1 MVVGYCVGEI
11 SLSELTF
18 ISDKMPQ
25 VGEYV
30 IVEYDNKK
38 VLGMV
43 ESLVRGNDALNID
56 LHEVEAI
63 QTIARIG
70 GKDYYIKG
78 KVKLLGDVN
87 DNLRLPRT
95 PALPGTPIKLA
106 DKEILNDVFKVKN
119 PIKLGTLVNQSDI
132 EVNVEANPVLNR
144 HLAILAMTG
153 AGKSNTVAV
162 LIDQLLGYNVPV
174 FVFDMHGEYRDA
186 KFPNGNVNVIQP
198 KINPQYM
205 TFYEIKRLVSIPN
218 SAVIQER
225 FFRQAFNKA
234 QKMIR
239 ESTAHTSDFLQLI
252 VDILYKD
259 VEYDEE
265 GNISTKTDKR
275 IIDVINKVEDSMDKY
290 SNLFDSNK
298 GNILTSIKIGHAN
311 VLDLSQTDESV
322 AEVLVSHIMRNSLQ
336 RRKNAVH
343 GSSNDTLDHPV
354 FYIIEEAHILAPN
367 KRDSQSKHWIQRVAR
382 EGRKFGLGLCLVSQS
397 PKTVD
402 HDALSQMNNMI
413 ILRLVEP
420 EDQRHVQSA
429 SESLSRDLIDQL
441 PSLNVGEAIVLGLMT
456 KVPTLVKINEFKGRR
471 TGGDLDII
479 GELANFN
486 KKEDDEL
493 KRQEQEMDD
502 LGCYDY

>member
-1 MVVGYCVGEI
+1 MTVGYCVGEI

-30 IVEYDNKK
+30 IVEYDGKK

-43 ESLVRGNDALNID
+43 ENLVRGNDALNID
-56 LHEVEAI
+56 LHDVEAI

-106 DKEILNDVFKVKN
+106 DREILDKVFKVKN

-132 EVNVEANPVLNR
+132 EVNVEANPILNR

-162 LIDQLLGYNVPV
+162 LMDQLLGYNVPI

-186 KFPNGNVNVIQP
+186 DFPNGEVNVIRP
-198 KINPQYM
+198 KINPTYM
-205 TFYEIKRLVSIPN
+205 SFSEIKKLVNIPN
-218 SAVIQER
+218 NAYIQER
-225 FFRQAFNKA
+225 HFRQAFNKA
-234 QKMIR
+234 KKEIT
-239 ESTAHTSDFLQLI
+239 EGTEHTYKLLDAMYDMLYVKSQEEGSDKQI
-252 VDILYKD
+252 VD
-259 VEYDEE
+259 VM
-265 GNISTKTDKR
+265 
-275 IIDVINKVEDSMDKY
+275 NKIEDSKDKY
-290 SNLFDSNK
+290 NNLFDNNMS
-298 GNILTSIKIGHAN
+298 NILSSIKIGHVN
-311 VLDLSQTDESV
+311 VLDLSQADESV
-322 AEVLVSHIMRNSLQ
+322 SEVLVSHIMRNALQ
-336 RRKNAVH
+336 RRKNAIH
-343 GSSNDTLDHPV
+343 GSSDKTLDHPV
-354 FYIIEEAHILAPN
+354 FFIIEEAHILAPN
-367 KRDSQSKHWIQRVAR
+367 KRDSQSKYWIQRVAR

-429 SESLSRDLIDQL
+429 SESLSKDLINQL
-441 PSLNVGEAIVLGLMT
+441 PSLNVGEAIVLGLMS
-456 KVPTLVKINEFKGRR
+456 KVPTLVKIDEFKGRR
-471 TGGDLDII
+471 TGGDLDIV
-479 GELANFN
+479 GDLANYN
-486 KKEDDEL
+486 QTQEDEI
-493 KRQEQEMDD
+493 KHQEQESLD
-502 LGCYDY
+502 LGYDY

>member
-1 MVVGYCVGEI
+1 MTVGYCVGEI

-30 IVEYDNKK
+30 TIEYDGKK

-43 ESLVRGNDALNID
+43 ENLVRGNDALNID
-56 LHEVEAI
+56 LHDVDAI

-106 DKEILNDVFKVKN
+106 DKEILDEVFKVEN
-119 PIKLGTLVNQSDI
+119 PVRLGTLVNQKDI
-132 EVNVEANPVLNR
+132 VVNVEGNPILNR

-162 LIDQLLGYNVPV
+162 LMDQLVGYNVPI

-186 KFPNGNVNVIQP
+186 DFPNGDVNVIQP
-198 KINPQYM
+198 KINPTYM
-205 TFYEIKRLVSIPN
+205 SIHEIKRLVNIPN
-218 SAVIQER
+218 NAYIQER
-225 FFRQAFNKA
+225 YFRQAFNKA
-234 QKMIR
+234 KNAIEEGTERTYKLLDAMY
-239 ESTAHTSDFLQLI
+239 
-252 VDILYKD
+252 DILYVKSQ
-259 VEYDEE
+259 EE
-265 GNISTKTDKR
+265 GSDKQ
-275 IIDVINKVEDSMDKY
+275 IVDVMNKIDDAKDKY
-290 SNLFDSNK
+290 NNLFDNNMA
-298 GNILTSIKIGHAN
+298 NILTSIKLGYVN

-322 AEVLVSHIMRNSLQ
+322 AEVLVSHILRNALK
-336 RRKNAVH
+336 RRKNFFH
-343 GSSNDTLDHPV
+343 GTSNKTLDHPV
-354 FYIIEEAHILAPN
+354 FFVIEEAHILAPN

-429 SESLSRDLIDQL
+429 SESLSKDLINQL
-441 PSLNVGEAIVLGLMT
+441 PSLNVGEAIVLGLMS
-456 KVPTLVKINEFKGRR
+456 KVPTLVKIDEFKGRR
-471 TGGDLDII
+471 TGGDIDII
-479 GELANFN
+479 GDLAGHE
-486 KKEDDEL
+486 KAEEDEL
-493 KRQEQEMDD
+493 KRQEQESLD
-502 LGCYDY
+502 LGYDY